1 MKKIIA
7 AALLAALLLSGCG
20 EQRDG
25 EDVPFAKAQLI
36 ELRDAAGEEVLS
48 ITDSEEIEEFVSALE
63 MDSWSPAAIPQDAAL
78 LCTVEFYQEKT
89 VKLGQTQPEGW
100 DLVLRME
107 LYEGGVIAVELLS
120 TTMALE
126 LTPSAAEYLE
136 GLLPLKAQ
144 EK

>member
-1 MKKIIA
+1 MKRIIA

-48 ITDSEEIEEFVSALE
+48 ITDSEELEEFVSALE
-63 MDSWSPAAIPQDAAL
+63 TESWLPAGLPEDAKL
-78 LCTVEFYQEKT
+78 LCTAEFYQEKT

-100 DLVLRME
+100 DLVLRLE

-136 GLLPLKAQ
+136 GLLP
-144 EK
+144 

>member
-1 MKKIIA
+1 MKRIIA

-78 LCTVEFYQEKT
+78 LCTAEIYQDKT

-126 LTPSAAEYLE
+126 LTPSAAEHLE
-136 GLLPLKAQ
+136 GLLP
-144 EK
+144 

>member
-1 MKKIIA
+1 MKRIIA
-7 AALLAALLLSGCG
+7 AALLAALLLSGCAAAQDDLEG
-20 EQRDG
+20 
-25 EDVPFAKAQLI
+25 AATKAQAI
-36 ELRDAAGEEVLS
+36 EIRDAAGEEVLS
-48 ITDSEEIEEFVSALE
+48 ITDREEIEEFVSALE

-78 LCTVEFYQEKT
+78 LCSAEFYQEKT

-136 GLLPLKAQ
+136 GLLP
-144 EK
+144 

>member
-1 MKKIIA
+1 MKRIIA

-63 MDSWSPAAIPQDAAL
+63 MESWLPAGLPEDAAL
-78 LCTVEFYQEKT
+78 LCTAEFYQEKT

-136 GLLPLKAQ
+136 GLLP
-144 EK
+144 

>member
-1 MKKIIA
+1 MKRIIA

-48 ITDSEEIEEFVSALE
+48 ITDSKEIEEFVSALE
-63 MDSWSPAAIPQDAAL
+63 MDGWSPAAIPQDAAL
-78 LCTVEFYQEKT
+78 LCTAEFYQEKT

-100 DLVLRME
+100 DLAPRLE

-136 GLLPLKAQ
+136 GLLP
-144 EK
+144 

>member
-1 MKKIIA
+1 MKRIIA
-7 AALLAALLLSGCG
+7 AAQLAALLLSGCG

-48 ITDSEEIEEFVSALE
+48 ITDSKEIEEFVSALE

-78 LCTVEFYQEKT
+78 LCTAEFYQEKT

-136 GLLPLKAQ
+136 GLLP
-144 EK
+144 

>member
-1 MKKIIA
+1 MKRIIA

-63 MDSWSPAAIPQDAAL
+63 MDGWSPAAIPQDAAL
-78 LCTVEFYQEKT
+78 LCTAEFYQEGT

-100 DLVLRME
+100 DLVLRLE

-136 GLLPLKAQ
+136 GLLP
-144 EK
+144 

>member
-63 MDSWSPAAIPQDAAL
+63 TESWLPAGLPEDAKL

-89 VKLGQTQPEGW
+89 VKLGQTPSG
-100 DLVLRME
+100 E
-107 LYEGGVIAVELLS
+107 LYRTLGLKVYEGGFLTLVLEEV
-120 TTMALE
+120 ALAFE
-126 LTPSAAEYLE
+126 IPPSAAEHLE
-136 GLLPLKAQ
+136 GLLP
-144 EK
+144 

>member
-1 MKKIIA
+1 MKRIIA

-48 ITDSEEIEEFVSALE
+48 ITDSEEIEDFVSALE
-63 MDSWSPAAIPQDAAL
+63 TESWLPAGLPEDAKL
-78 LCTVEFYQEKT
+78 LCTAEFYQEKT

-100 DLVLRME
+100 DLVLRLE

-136 GLLPLKAQ
+136 GLLP
-144 EK
+144 

>member
-1 MKKIIA
+1 MKRIIA
-7 AALLAALLLSGCG
+7 AALLAALLLSGCAAAQDDLEG
-20 EQRDG
+20 
-25 EDVPFAKAQLI
+25 AATKAQAI
-36 ELRDAAGEEVLS
+36 EIRDAAGEEVLS

-78 LCTVEFYQEKT
+78 LCTAEFYQEKT

-136 GLLPLKAQ
+136 GLLP
-144 EK
+144 

>member
-1 MKKIIA
+1 MKRIIA

-48 ITDSEEIEEFVSALE
+48 ITDSEEIEEFVIALE
-63 MDSWSPAAIPQDAAL
+63 MDGWSPAAIPQDAAL
-78 LCTVEFYQEKT
+78 LCTAEFYQEKT

-100 DLVLRME
+100 DLVLRLE

-136 GLLPLKAQ
+136 GLLP
-144 EK
+144 

>member
-48 ITDSEEIEEFVSALE
+48 ITDSEEIEEFVIALE
-63 MDSWSPAAIPQDAAL
+63 MDGWSPAAIPQDAAL
-78 LCTVEFYQEKT
+78 LCTAEFYQEKT

-100 DLVLRME
+100 DLVLRLE

-136 GLLPLKAQ
+136 GLLP
-144 EK
+144 

>member
-20 EQRDG
+20 EQRG

-78 LCTVEFYQEKT
+78 LCTAEFYQEKT
-89 VKLGQTQPEGW
+89 VKLGQTPSG
-100 DLVLRME
+100 E
-107 LYEGGVIAVELLS
+107 LYRTLGLKVYEGGFLTLVLEEV
-120 TTMALE
+120 ALAFE
-126 LTPSAAEYLE
+126 IPPSAAEYLE

>member
-63 MDSWSPAAIPQDAAL
+63 TESWLPAGLPEDAGP

-89 VKLGQTQPEGW
+89 VKLGQTPSG
-100 DLVLRME
+100 E
-107 LYEGGVIAVELLS
+107 LYRTLGLKVYEGGFLTLVLEEV
-120 TTMALE
+120 ALAFE
-126 LTPSAAEYLE
+126 IPPSAAEHLE
-136 GLLPLKAQ
+136 GLLP
-144 EK
+144 

>member
-1 MKKIIA
+1 MKRIIA

-63 MDSWSPAAIPQDAAL
+63 MDSWLPAGLPEDAKL
-78 LCTVEFYQEKT
+78 LCTAEFYQEKT

-126 LTPSAAEYLE
+126 LTPSAAEHLE
-136 GLLPLKAQ
+136 GLLP
-144 EK
+144 

>member
-1 MKKIIA
+1 MKRIIA

-48 ITDSEEIEEFVSALE
+48 ITDSEEIEEFVIALE
-63 MDSWSPAAIPQDAAL
+63 MDGWSPAAIPQDAAL
-78 LCTVEFYQEKT
+78 LCTAEFYQEKT

-136 GLLPLKAQ
+136 GLLP
-144 EK
+144 

>member
-78 LCTVEFYQEKT
+78 LCTAEFYQEKT

-107 LYEGGVIAVELLS
+107 LYEGGFIAVELLS

-126 LTPSAAEYLE
+126 LTPSAAEHLE
-136 GLLPLKAQ
+136 GLLP
-144 EK
+144 

>member
-1 MKKIIA
+1 MKRIIA

-48 ITDSEEIEEFVSALE
+48 ITDSEEIEDFVSALE
-63 MDSWSPAAIPQDAAL
+63 TESWLPAGLPEDAKL
-78 LCTVEFYQEKT
+78 LCTAEFYQEKT
-89 VKLGQTQPEGW
+89 VKLGQTQPEGC
-100 DLVLRME
+100 DLVLRLE

-136 GLLPLKAQ
+136 GLLP
-144 EK
+144 

>member
-7 AALLAALLLSGCG
+7 AALLAALLLSGCAAAQDDLEG
-20 EQRDG
+20 
-25 EDVPFAKAQLI
+25 AATKAQLI

-63 MDSWSPAAIPQDAAL
+63 MDSWSPAAIPQDAGP

-136 GLLPLKAQ
+136 GLLP
-144 EK
+144 

>member
-1 MKKIIA
+1 MKRIIA

-20 EQRDG
+20 EQRG

-48 ITDSEEIEEFVSALE
+48 ITDSEEIEAFVIALE
-63 MDSWSPAAIPQDAAL
+63 MDGWSPAAIPQDAAL
-78 LCTVEFYQEKT
+78 LCTAEFYQEKT

-100 DLVLRME
+100 DLVLRLE

-136 GLLPLKAQ
+136 GLLP
-144 EK
+144 

>member
-1 MKKIIA
+1 MKRIIA

-78 LCTVEFYQEKT
+78 LCTAEFYQEKT
-89 VKLGQTQPEGW
+89 VKLGQTPSG
-100 DLVLRME
+100 E
-107 LYEGGVIAVELLS
+107 LYRTLGLKVYEGGFLTLVLEEA
-120 TTMALE
+120 ALAFE
-126 LTPSAAEYLE
+126 IPPSAAEYLE
-136 GLLPLKAQ
+136 GLLP
-144 EK
+144 

>member
-7 AALLAALLLSGCG
+7 AALLAALLLSGCAAAQDDLEG
-20 EQRDG
+20 AA
-25 EDVPFAKAQLI
+25 AKAQAI
-36 ELRDAAGEEVLS
+36 EIRDAEGEEVLS
-48 ITDSEEIEEFVSALE
+48 ITDSEEIEDFVSALE
-63 MDSWSPAAIPQDAAL
+63 TESWLPAGLPEDAKL
-78 LCTVEFYQEKT
+78 LCTAEFYQEKT

-100 DLVLRME
+100 DLVLRLE

-136 GLLPLKAQ
+136 GLLP
-144 EK
+144 

>member
-1 MKKIIA
+1 MKKIVA

-63 MDSWSPAAIPQDAAL
+63 MDGWSPAAIPQDAAL
-78 LCTVEFYQEKT
+78 LCTVEFYQEGT

-100 DLVLRME
+100 DLVLRLE

-120 TTMALE
+120 TTMVLE

-136 GLLPLKAQ
+136 GLLP
-144 EK
+144 

>member
-48 ITDSEEIEEFVSALE
+48 ITDSKEIEEFVSALE
-63 MDSWSPAAIPQDAAL
+63 MDGWSPAAIPQDAAL
-78 LCTVEFYQEKT
+78 LCTAEFYQEKT

-136 GLLPLKAQ
+136 GLLP
-144 EK
+144 

>member
-1 MKKIIA
+1 MKRIIA

-48 ITDSEEIEEFVSALE
+48 ITDSEEIEEFVIALE
-63 MDSWSPAAIPQDAAL
+63 MESWLPAGLPEDAKL
-78 LCTVEFYQEKT
+78 LCTAEFYQEKT

-100 DLVLRME
+100 DLVLRLE

-136 GLLPLKAQ
+136 GLLP
-144 EK
+144 

>member
-7 AALLAALLLSGCG
+7 AALLAALLLSGCAAAQDDLEG
-20 EQRDG
+20 
-25 EDVPFAKAQLI
+25 AATKAQAI
-36 ELRDAAGEEVLS
+36 EIRDAAGEEVLS

-78 LCTVEFYQEKT
+78 LCTAEFYQEKT

-100 DLVLRME
+100 DLVLRLE

-136 GLLPLKAQ
+136 GLLP
-144 EK
+144 

>member
-1 MKKIIA
+1 MKRIIA

-48 ITDSEEIEEFVSALE
+48 ITDSEGIEEFVSALE

-78 LCTVEFYQEKT
+78 LCTAEFYQEKT

-100 DLVLRME
+100 DLVLRLE

-126 LTPSAAEYLE
+126 LTPSAAEHLE
-136 GLLPLKAQ
+136 GLLP
-144 EK
+144 

>member
-1 MKKIIA
+1 MKRIIA
-7 AALLAALLLSGCG
+7 AALLAALLLSGCAAAQDDLEG
-20 EQRDG
+20 
-25 EDVPFAKAQLI
+25 AATKAQAI
-36 ELRDAAGEEVLS
+36 EIRDAAGEEVLS

-78 LCTVEFYQEKT
+78 LCTAEFYQEKT

-120 TTMALE
+120 RTMALE

-136 GLLPLKAQ
+136 GLLP
-144 EK
+144 

>member
-20 EQRDG
+20 EQRG

-48 ITDSEEIEEFVSALE
+48 ITDSKEIEEFVSALE

-78 LCTVEFYQEKT
+78 LCTAEFYQEKT

-100 DLVLRME
+100 DLVLRLE

-126 LTPSAAEYLE
+126 LTPSAAEHLE
-136 GLLPLKAQ
+136 GLLP
-144 EK
+144 

>member
-1 MKKIIA
+1 MKRIIA
-7 AALLAALLLSGCG
+7 AALLAALLLSGCAAAQDDLEG
-20 EQRDG
+20 
-25 EDVPFAKAQLI
+25 AATKAQAI
-36 ELRDAAGEEVLS
+36 EIRDAEGEEILS
-48 ITDSEEIEEFVSALE
+48 ITDSEGIEGFVSALE
-63 MDSWSPAAIPQDAAL
+63 TESWLPAGLPEDAKL
-78 LCTVEFYQEKT
+78 LCTAEFYQEKT

-136 GLLPLKAQ
+136 GLLP
-144 EK
+144 

>member
-1 MKKIIA
+1 MKKIVA

-63 MDSWSPAAIPQDAAL
+63 MDGWSPAAIPQDAAL
-78 LCTVEFYQEKT
+78 LCTVEFYQEGT

-100 DLVLRME
+100 DLVLRLE

-136 GLLPLKAQ
+136 GLLP
-144 EK
+144 

>member
-1 MKKIIA
+1 MKKIVA

-63 MDSWSPAAIPQDAAL
+63 TESWLPAGLPEDAKL
-78 LCTVEFYQEKT
+78 LCTAEFYQEKT

-100 DLVLRME
+100 DLVLRLE

-136 GLLPLKAQ
+136 GLLP
-144 EK
+144 

>member
-63 MDSWSPAAIPQDAAL
+63 TESWLPAGLPEDAKL
-78 LCTVEFYQEKT
+78 LCTAEFYQEKT

-100 DLVLRME
+100 DLVLRLE

-136 GLLPLKAQ
+136 GLLP
-144 EK
+144 